1 MGETPIIS
9 YRHNRHA
16 SIEPFKYPKKP
27 ITRMKL
33 VPISAI
39 GTHNYCQCQIILRYI
54 RKMHPG
60 TDKVYD
66 GITAHR
72 LLDTAF
78 IKSADIED
86 TVDNI
91 VIRAKKE
98 NTIFCTRE
106 IKVRSKEHR
115 LVGRIDEVEL
125 HPEKVIII
133 DDKPNAKAYMSSR
146 LQVTGYCIAFKDNY
160 NIRKDIYAAVRDRDT
175 GVIVWMEKFN
185 SDSSLAKTVEL
196 ATESILE
203 LTAGTTP
210 PVPQKDT
217 NRCAS
222 CGYLDRCTY
231 RRDF

>member
-1 MGETPIIS
+1 
-9 YRHNRHA
+9 
-16 SIEPFKYPKKP
+16 
-27 ITRMKL
+27 
-33 VPISAI
+33 
-39 GTHNYCQCQIILRYI
+39 
-54 RKMHPG
+54 MHPG

-72 LLDTAF
+72 LLDTNF

-106 IKVRSKEHR
+106 IKVRSKQHR
-115 LVGRIDEVEL
+115 LIGRIDEVEL
-125 HPEKVIII
+125 YPEKVIII

-160 NIRKDIYAAVRDRDT
+160 NIKKDIYAAVRDRDS

-185 SDSSLAKTVEL
+185 SFSPLAKTVEL
-196 ATESILE
+196 TTESILE

-210 PVPQKDT
+210 PQPQKDI

-231 RRDF
+231 KPDF